1 MYGISIDVGTSG
13 MRMHAVDLASKK
25 ILSTA
30 ITVRHPV
37 PGANVVDHLTFCI
50 EVDQNLANR
59 LLIDTANRLMQ
70 ELDVDLN
77 KVERVAICG
86 NPIQLSMFQNM
97 EVRDLAYVGENTLRS
112 KGVEH
117 LHADLSPDQLPE

>member
-1 MYGISIDVGTSG
+1 
-13 MRMHAVDLASKK
+13 MRMHAVDLDSKK
-25 ILSTA
+25 IHSTA

-70 ELDVDLN
+70 ELDIDLS
-77 KVERVAICG
+77 KVERVAVCG

-97 EVRDLAYVGENTLRS
+97 EVRDLAYAQIKRCRTSEKRCEGHTCC
-112 KGVEH
+112 
-117 LHADLSPDQLPE
+117 